1 MLMENKLQSIETALS
16 PSVTPIPTQPTRSML
31 MIIVRHFQEQ
41 RARDSLR
48 RRGVGAWWPNYPK
61 DENYK
66 DKQTGKRQSRRVLSS
81 VMPGIILT
89 PANTSDI
96 FWEALDLAPGVLNV
110 VRMSGGSLL
119 MLDDLEVVLIHKIE
133 AGLNSPP
140 PVGKPIHSFKVGD
153 KVRFTDDLM
162 RRLPSGKVTKV
173 VKSGHIMVEVSV
185 LGRPTSFDVLPHQI
199 EPALEE
205 NKRIRA

>member
-66 DKQTGKRQSRRVLSS
+66 
-81 VMPGIILT
+81 
-89 PANTSDI
+89 
-96 FWEALDLAPGVLNV
+96 E
-110 VRMSGGSLL
+110 
-119 MLDDLEVVLIHKIE
+119 
-133 AGLNSPP
+133 
-140 PVGKPIHSFKVGD
+140 
-153 KVRFTDDLM
+153 
-162 RRLPSGKVTKV
+162 V